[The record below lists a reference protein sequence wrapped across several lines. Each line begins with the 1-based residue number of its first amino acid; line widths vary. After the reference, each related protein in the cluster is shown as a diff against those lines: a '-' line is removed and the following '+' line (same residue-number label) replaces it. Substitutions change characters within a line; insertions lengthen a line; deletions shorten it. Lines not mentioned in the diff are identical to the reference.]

1 MSPTPVS
8 DLPVEWSAVAE
19 PLTAIRQA
27 IRTKLLADSY
37 IASVVGDRI
46 YYLIREATPEFACI
60 VYSDSGAQEYL
71 VQVATAPIM
80 TDRIF
85 TFQIYGRLPREGS
98 ALLHAVRRALHQGP
112 VTVPEENARV
122 AYIGYLD
129 DGADPA
135 QEGEP
140 ARVIIRFRVKAYLT
154 I

>member
-1 MSPTPVS
+1 MSPTPVA
-8 DLPVEWSAVAE
+8 DLPVEWGTANE

-27 IRTKLLADSY
+27 IRAKLLADSY

-46 YYLIREATPEFACI
+46 YYLIREATPDLACI
-60 VYSDSGAQEYL
+60 VYADTGSQEYL
-71 VQVATAPIM
+71 AQVPAAPIL

-85 TFQIYGRLPREGS
+85 TFNLYTRLPREGS

-112 VTVPEENARV
+112 VTVPEETARV

>member
-1 MSPTPVS
+1 MSPTTIP
-8 DLPVEWSAVAE
+8 DLPVEWGAVAE

-27 IRTKLLADSY
+27 VRAKLLANST
-37 IASVVGDRI
+37 ISAIVGDRI
-46 YYLIREATPEFACI
+46 YYLIREAEPGFSCI
-60 VYSDSGAQEYL
+60 VYADTGAQEYL
-71 VQVATAPIM
+71 CQAPTAPIL

-85 TFQIYGRLPREGS
+85 TFNLYTLLPREGS

-122 AYIGYLD
+122 AYITYLD